1 MAGNLSNYA
10 EKAILEHS
18 VGKNTWQP
26 LTAYVALFSAAPSD
40 TSTGTELSGLN
51 YSRVSTSALTWG
63 LANTSAV
70 GASTISNIVQIQ
82 FAPAQGGSWS
92 SATHVGI
99 FDQATGG
106 NLLWHGPLTQS
117 YIISSGERFQFPIGS
132 LTLSI
137 D

>member
-40 TSTGTELSGLN
+40 TSTGTELSGGA
-51 YSRVSTSALTWG
+51 YARVITSSLTWG
-63 LANTSAV
+63 VANTSAV
-70 GASTISNIVQIQ
+70 GASTISNVLQIQ
-82 FAPAQGGSWS
+82 FPVANGTWL

-106 NLLWHGPLTQS
+106 NLLWHGPLTQA
-117 YIISSGERFQFPIGS
+117 YIITSGERFQFPIGS